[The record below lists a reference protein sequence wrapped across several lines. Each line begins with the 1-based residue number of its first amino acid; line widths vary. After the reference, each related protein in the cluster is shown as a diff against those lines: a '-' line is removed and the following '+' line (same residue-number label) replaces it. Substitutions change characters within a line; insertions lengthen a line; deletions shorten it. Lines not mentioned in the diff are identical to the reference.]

1 MFDRSEENPELEGYK
16 PSKSTLPNKGIII

>member
-1 MFDRSEENPELEGYK
+1 MFDRSEENPELEDYK